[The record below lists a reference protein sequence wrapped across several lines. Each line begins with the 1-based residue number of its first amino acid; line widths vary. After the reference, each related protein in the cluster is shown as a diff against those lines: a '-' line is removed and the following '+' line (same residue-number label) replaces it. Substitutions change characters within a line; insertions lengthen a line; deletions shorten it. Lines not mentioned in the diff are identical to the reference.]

1 MGNVQ
6 TFFILGK
13 PWKIIFIVLVTNN
26 NTLTL
31 SFRFKLLFLNTIHH
45 IYVIIIQLQALIFE
59 YSETYTV
66 ILSFHSCQA
75 LMPKQRNERN

>member
-1 MGNVQ
+1 MRNVQ

-13 PWKIIFIVLVTNN
+13 PWKIILIGFVTNN

-66 ILSFHSCQA
+66 ILCFSKLPSFDA
-75 LMPKQRNERN
+75 EAKK

>member
-13 PWKIIFIVLVTNN
+13 PWNIILIGLVTNN

-31 SFRFKLLFLNTIHH
+31 IFRFKLLFLNTIHH

-66 ILSFHSCQA
+66 ILCFSKLPSFDA
-75 LMPKQRNERN
+75 EANK